1 MATRTLATQ
10 DALQAIKEMKTI
22 VEGGLAESITNL
34 NNKGQFLSQPDQ
46 WDGPRANQFRGDWQ
60 EMHAS
65 LLKAKEAVEQLRAQA
80 DQITQDIMRAGGF

>member
-1 MATRTLATQ
+1 MARTLATQ
-10 DALQAIKEMKTI
+10 EALQAIKDMKSI

-46 WDGPRANQFRGDWQ
+46 WDGPRAQQFRSDWQ
-60 EMHAS
+60 QMYQS
-65 LLKAKEAVEQLRAQA
+65 LQKAKEAVEQLRAQA